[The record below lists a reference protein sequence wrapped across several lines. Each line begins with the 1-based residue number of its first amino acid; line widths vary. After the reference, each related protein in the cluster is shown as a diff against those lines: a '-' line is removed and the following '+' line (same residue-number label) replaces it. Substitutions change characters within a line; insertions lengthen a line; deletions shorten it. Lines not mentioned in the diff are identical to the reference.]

1 VGEDAWWEVFLWRFM
16 KPMSR
21 QVFPHDMSR
30 IEVNGEADGFE
41 GIGFMVD
48 ELRVATGGV
57 LELEDLFI

>member
-1 VGEDAWWEVFLWRFM
+1 
-16 KPMSR
+16 MSR

-30 IEVNGEADGFE
+30 IEVNGQADGFE
-41 GIGFMVD
+41 GIGFTVD